1 MDLKQAVGRCFRV
14 MLLLALLCTW
24 GGCVWSQE
32 NRQKLDL
39 GVDPTLGPLAKSA
52 AYRDTIG
59 AYTYYEGLRPM
70 RVRGYGLV
78 VGLGKNGSRD
88 CPRNVFDRLVQSLYK
103 QHRFSSTVVGVKAIT
118 PEKLMNDIDTA
129 VVIVQ
134 GEIPPGAVKGERFD
148 VTVMAL
154 PGTQTRSL
162 RGGRLYTA
170 ELMVYRPVSQTASIT
185 GRALARALGP
195 VFLNPFSAK
204 ESATRSNLLRGTIL
218 GGGAALDDRRIRLVL
233 VTPSYQ
239 RARQVQDRINA
250 RFPSAYKVAD
260 AVSPSF
266 IRLKVP
272 SKYSDNAAHF
282 LSLVRA
288 LFLSRDPRFDAVRA
302 RALAEEILQ
311 PTAPHARIALAFEG
325 LGRAGL
331 PVLDRLYG
339 NAADTVSFHAAVAG
353 LRLGDHVA
361 CDAMAMHAGNPDSL
375 FRFQAI
381 HGLADARGMAGA
393 AIALRKLLD
402 DEDPRVQIAAYEALI
417 ERQDPIIQST
427 RIASDNFTLDRIST
441 QRDNN
446 FVYVKRSG
454 SRRVAL
460 FGRDILCTPPV
471 FYRAPDG
478 SVTINASPG
487 DETLTILRVVVSSGA
502 SSSPISAPLEIPAL
516 IRLLGGEADVG
527 LDGEVVGLGLDYGA
541 VVRALYY
548 LCHDRS
554 VNAAFILE
562 QPNVTE
568 MFGPLA
574 PAGRP
579 ESEL

>member
-1 MDLKQAVGRCFRV
+1 MEED
-14 MLLLALLCTW
+14 
-24 GGCVWSQE
+24 
-32 NRQKLDL
+32 RQKLDL
-39 GVDPTLGPLAKSA
+39 GVDPSLGPLANSA

-59 AYTYYEGLRPM
+59 AYTYYQGLRPM

-88 CPRNVFDRLVQSLYK
+88 CPRNVYERLVQSLHK
-103 QHRFSSTVVGVKAIT
+103 QHRFSSTVVGVKSIT
-118 PEKLMNDIDTA
+118 PEQLINDIDTA

-170 ELMVYRPVSQTASIT
+170 ELMVYRPISQTVSIS
-185 GRALARALGP
+185 GRALARAAGP
-195 VFLNPFSAK
+195 VFLNPFSGKA
-204 ESATRSNLLRGTIL
+204 SATRSNRLEATIL

-239 RARQVQDRINA
+239 RARQIQDRINA
-250 RFPSAYKVAD
+250 RFPSVYKVAD

-272 SKYSDNAAHF
+272 SEYGRDAAHF
-282 LSLVRA
+282 LALVRA
-288 LFLSRDPRFDAVRA
+288 LFLSRDPRFDALRA
-302 RALAEEILQ
+302 RALAEEIIQ

-339 NAADTVSFHAAVAG
+339 HAADAVSFHAAVGG
-353 LRLGDHVA
+353 LRLDDHIA
-361 CDAMAMHAGNPDSL
+361 CDAMAMHAHNPDSP

-381 HGLADARGMAGA
+381 RGLADARSMAGA
-393 AIALRKLLD
+393 AIALRKLLN

-417 ERQDPIIQST
+417 KRRDPIIQST
-427 RIASDNFTLDRIST
+427 RIASDNFTLDRIAT
-441 QRDNN
+441 QKGNN

-460 FGRDILCTPPV
+460 FGRDLVCTPPL

-478 SVTINASPG
+478 SVTINARSA
-487 DETLTILRVVVSSGA
+487 DETLTVLRVVVSSGA
-502 SSSPISAPLEIPAL
+502 SSSPVPAPLELPPL
-516 IRLLGGEADVG
+516 IQLLGGEAEVG
-527 LDGEVVGLGLDYGA
+527 LDGEVLGLGLDYGA

-554 VNAAFILE
+554 INADFILE
-562 QPNVTE
+562 QPNVAE
-568 MFGPLA
+568 MFGPIAA
-574 PAGRP
+574 PGRP

>member
-1 MDLKQAVGRCFRV
+1 
-14 MLLLALLCTW
+14 ML
-24 GGCVWSQE
+24 E
-32 NRQKLDL
+32 EKRQKLDL
-39 GVDPTLGPLAKSA
+39 GVDPSLGPLAKSA

-88 CPRNVFDRLVQSLYK
+88 CRRKVYEGLVQSLYK

-118 PEKLMNDIDTA
+118 PERLINDIDTA

-134 GEIPPGAVKGERFD
+134 GDIPPAAVKGERFD
-148 VTVMAL
+148 VAVMAL

-170 ELMVYRPVSQTASIT
+170 ELLVHRPISQTVSIS
-185 GRALARALGP
+185 GRALARASGP
-195 VFLNPFSAK
+195 VFLNPFSGKA
-204 ESATRSNLLRGTIL
+204 SATRSNQLEGVIM
-218 GGGAALDDRRIRLVL
+218 GGGVVLADRRIQLVL

-239 RARQVQDRINA
+239 RARQIQERINA
-250 RFPSAYKVAD
+250 RFPGADRVAD

-266 IRLKVP
+266 IRLRVP
-272 SKYSDNAAHF
+272 SEYGDDAAHF

-288 LFLSRDPRFDAVRA
+288 LFLSRDPKFGATRA
-302 RALAEEILQ
+302 RALAEEILH
-311 PTAPHARIALAFEG
+311 PLAPHARIALAFEG

-339 NAADTVSFHAAVAG
+339 HPDNAVSFHAAVGG
-353 LRLGDHVA
+353 LRLGDHIA
-361 CDAMAMHAGNPDSL
+361 CDAMAMHAHNPDSP
-375 FRFQAI
+375 FRLQAI
-381 HGLADARGMAGA
+381 RGLADARGMAGG

-417 ERQDPIIQST
+417 KRRDPIIEST
-427 RIASDNFTLDRIST
+427 HIASDNFTLDRIST
-441 QRDNN
+441 RKGDN
-446 FVYVKRSG
+446 FIYVKRSG
-454 SRRVAL
+454 SRCVAL
-460 FGRDILCTPPV
+460 FGRDLSCTPPL

-478 SVTINASPG
+478 SITINADSG
-487 DETLTILRVVVSSGA
+487 DQALTVLRVVVSSGA
-502 SSSPISAPLEIPAL
+502 TSSPVSAPLQLPAL
-516 IRLLGGEADVG
+516 IQLLGGEADVG
-527 LDGEVVGLGLDYGA
+527 FDGEVVGLGLDYGA

-548 LCHDRS
+548 LCKDRS
-554 VNAAFILE
+554 INADFILE
-562 QPNVTE
+562 QPNVAE
-568 MFGPLA
+568 MFGPIA